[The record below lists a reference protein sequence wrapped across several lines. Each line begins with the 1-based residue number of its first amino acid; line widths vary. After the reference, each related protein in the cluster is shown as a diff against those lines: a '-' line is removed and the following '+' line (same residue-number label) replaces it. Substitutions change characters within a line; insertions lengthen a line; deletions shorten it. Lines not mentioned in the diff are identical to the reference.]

1 MLLNELLPAYIYLCG
16 DRVHRGFFGTVHR
29 SASIRSMSESF
40 PREPAPLDAMTEIEV
55 VRQVILQGG
64 ASDGESEQLDQ
75 ILAKLH
81 AKEISPA
88 DAIRDAHA
96 ILGNRQD
103 YH

>member
-1 MLLNELLPAYIYLCG
+1 M
-16 DRVHRGFFGTVHR
+16 
-29 SASIRSMSESF
+29 
-40 PREPAPLDAMTEIEV
+40 DAMTEVEV
-55 VRQVILQGG
+55 VRQAIQQGG
-64 ASDGESEQLDQ
+64 ASDGESEQLDR

-88 DAIRDAHA
+88 EAIKDAHA